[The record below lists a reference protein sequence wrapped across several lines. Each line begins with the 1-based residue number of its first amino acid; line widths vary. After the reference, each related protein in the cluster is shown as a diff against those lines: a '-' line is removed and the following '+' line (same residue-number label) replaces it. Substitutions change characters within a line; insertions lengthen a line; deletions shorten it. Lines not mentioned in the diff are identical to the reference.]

1 MNRIIA
7 ASPYGNDT
15 DPELRRVW
23 VQFDDGLTLVTD
35 LQKLLENDLNFS
47 PLLEP
52 SQFYRMS
59 VAPDGLSVRWG
70 AGVSLDAGALRL
82 PDNHPDKPLE
92 TLVLSPSWR
101 PLELN
106 IEFEQPLQHEVLAEL
121 LSGGMT
127 YARENHGVRNDW
139 YASTLFDLYELATC
153 PAWKGRQ
160 WEFLERVALPVL
172 KSVSRQG
179 RIPVDEGAE
188 VTYLCSLCVGYAGGH
203 WERVP
208 DIQVD
213 APSPDF
219 LTEQAVGYL
228 KRDAVESLEMRL
240 KRQGVSYTFIAFE
253 GYKYV
258 PELRPTSS
266 AFG

>member
-7 ASPYGNDT
+7 ASPYDNDT
-15 DPELRRVW
+15 DPKLRRVW

-35 LQKLLENDLNFS
+35 LGPLLENDLNFF
-47 PLLEP
+47 PLLEA
-52 SQFYRMS
+52 QGFYRMS

-70 AGVSLDAGALRL
+70 SGVSLDAGALRL
-82 PDNHPDKPLE
+82 PEGHPDKLLD
-92 TLVLSPSWR
+92 TLVLSPSWK
-101 PLELN
+101 PLELG
-106 IEFEQPLQHEVLAEL
+106 IEFEQPLQHEVLTEL
-121 LSGGMT
+121 LSGGMAH
-127 YARENHGVRNDW
+127 ARQNYGVRNDW

-160 WEFLERVALPVL
+160 WDFLERVALPVL
-172 KSVSRQG
+172 KSVARQG

-188 VTYLCSLCVGYAGGH
+188 VTYVCSLCVGYAEGH
-203 WERVP
+203 WLRVD
-208 DIQVD
+208 DIRVD

-219 LTEQAVGYL
+219 LNEQAVSYL
-228 KRDAVESLEMRL
+228 KREAVESLELRL
-240 KRQGVSYTFIAFE
+240 KRQGARYLFIAFE
-253 GYKYV
+253 GYKYL